1 MIPDSDTIH
10 ATDRQDIHLST
21 KDVHFTRVLVGTDF
35 SKPANHALNLAIA
48 ISHIF
53 GSELFLVHAV
63 SPFIYGD
70 GQDPMPAEI
79 IAAELE
85 AAKDEMTKLVA
96 SDPRLTGLRVNTTV
110 ASAGPVDLI
119 EQVAK
124 EEKVDL
130 LVLGSHGASGIERLL
145 LGSVAEAVLRKTS
158 KPVLIVGPNCHIE
171 RRPFRSI
178 LFCTDLNVSSLRAA
192 QYASA
197 LAEGSDGRLT
207 LLHVVEHDV
216 KTPSGKSDLD
226 ESHLQHQLRSLLPVN
241 AEVFCKPKARI
252 EYGSPSQVIAG
263 VAESEAASLIV
274 VGLRNRPPM
283 ADHAPWSTLS
293 HIIRDAKCGVL
304 AVRGRLL

>member
-1 MIPDSDTIH
+1 MVPFSDTISS
-10 ATDRQDIHLST
+10 TDSQDIHLST
-21 KDVHFTRVLVGTDF
+21 KDVHFKRVLVGTDF
-35 SKPANHALNLAIA
+35 SKPANHALNMAIA
-48 ISHIF
+48 ISQIF

-63 SPFIYGD
+63 TPIVYGD
-70 GQDPMPAEI
+70 GQNPIPAEVFT
-79 IAAELE
+79 AELE
-85 AAKDEMTKLVA
+85 AAKDGMTKLVA

-110 ASAGPVDLI
+110 ASAGAVDLM

-145 LGSVAEAVLRKTS
+145 LGSVAESVLRRTS
-158 KPVLIVGPNCHIE
+158 KPVLIVGPNSHIE
-171 RRPFRSI
+171 RHPFRSI
-178 LFCTDLNVSSLRAA
+178 LFCTDLDIGNLRAA

-207 LLHVVEHDV
+207 LLHVVEDNV
-216 KTPSGKSDLD
+216 KTPGAKSDLD
-226 ESHLQHQLRSLLPVN
+226 ESHLQHQLLSLLP
-241 AEVFCKPKARI
+241 ADAKVFCKPKIRI
-252 EYGSPSQVIAG
+252 EYGSPSQVIPG

-274 VGLRNRPPM
+274 VGLRGRPSM
-283 ADHAPWSTLS
+283 ADHAPWSVLS